1 MKPHDRGNLF
11 PMNQHSAPNLAAAQR
26 DWPRPLRGIIPPLAT
41 PLKSRDEL
49 DVAGL
54 ERLTERIIA
63 GGVHGLFVLGTTGE
77 AAALSVRM
85 RREIVECVTQ
95 QVAGRIPVLVGVS
108 DTSLVEALAATDH
121 AASAGADAIVA
132 TTPYYVPPEQGEL
145 LAFFKSLHDE
155 SPLPLYLYN
164 MPGLT
169 KTWISLEV
177 VRAAME
183 WPNVHGLK
191 DSSGDLAYFRE
202 VANELH
208 RRPDWSLLAGS
219 ESLLV
224 DTMEVGGHGC
234 VSGGANVWP
243 QLYVALYDAALRGDG
258 AAIEQLQAQL
268 NQFSAIYEDGQY
280 GACAI
285 RGIKTALALLGIC
298 DEQMAATFRPATAEQ
313 RATIAA
319 CLQKL
324 NVSR

>member
-11 PMNQHSAPNLAAAQR
+11 PMNQHSVQNSAAAR
-26 DWPRPLRGIIPPLAT
+26 CDWPRPLRGIIPPLAT
-41 PLKSRDEL
+41 PLKSRDQL
-49 DVAGL
+49 DAAAL

-77 AAALSVRM
+77 SAALSVRM
-85 RREIVECVTQ
+85 RREIVERVTQ

-108 DTSLVEALAATDH
+108 DTSLAESLIAAEH
-121 AASAGADAIVA
+121 AASVGADAIVA
-132 TTPYYVPPEQGEL
+132 TTPYYVPPEQDEL
-145 LAFFKSLHDE
+145 LGFFQSLHDE

-202 VANELH
+202 VAAELH

-219 ESLLV
+219 EILLV

-243 QLYVALYDAALRGDG
+243 QLYVGLYEAALRGDDATVEKFLG
-258 AAIEQLQAQL
+258 QL

-285 RGIKTALALLGIC
+285 RGIKTALAILRIC
-298 DEQMAATFRPATAEQ
+298 DEQMAATFRPATDEH
-313 RATIAA
+313 RARIVA

-324 NVSR
+324 NLT